1 MKERQQ
7 IVEEEHNWDWI
18 DQVEGYMPCFRKD
31 QKGDSEVVVDYFE
44 DFYYFYGNR
53 FHNLVFCFI
62 LCIRFDNIF
71 IFSIDIPSMKYL
83 WKFVCLCFLFAR
95 SKRFKDGRKTLAWL
109 SRSDPTLLL

>member
-7 IVEEEHNWDWI
+7 IVEEGHNRDWT

-62 LCIRFDNIF
+62 LCIRFDNNPFYIF
-71 IFSIDIPSMKYL
+71 NRYSFYEIPVEICLPVFFICPFKTIQRRTENISMVKQI
-83 WKFVCLCFLFAR
+83 
-95 SKRFKDGRKTLAWL
+95 
-109 SRSDPTLLL
+109 